1 MLTTIEGMYQDGK
14 ITLDEMPKG
23 VKEGKVLVTFLNDGR
38 QRPPHK
44 QMVFGQFA
52 GSVLPTEE
60 DFKIAEWHGEE
71 EFDDLNGG

>member
-1 MLTTIEGMYQDGK
+1 MLTTIEGTYHDGK
-14 ITLDEMPKG
+14 ITLLETPRE
-23 VKEGKVLVTFLNDGR
+23 VREGRVLVTFLNDAE
-38 QRPPHK
+38 QRLAHR

-52 GSVLPTEE
+52 GSVHPTEE